1 MTDPD
6 RDRPV
11 KTGSAATSGAS
22 SLASSSRAASDEV
35 SAASSASVA
44 ALHPQSAEAR
54 DRPSFSVDVTPEGG
68 LRINPHFRFY
78 LERAI
83 VIELLERFSEA
94 DVDGIIL
101 SESQALTIA
110 CAAVSRVENP
120 CHLVP
125 SPNT

>member
-1 MTDPD
+1 MNDPD
-6 RDRPV
+6 RDRPA

-22 SLASSSRAASDEV
+22 SLASSSRAASDEA

-44 ALHPQSAEAR
+44 ALHPESAEAR
-54 DRPSFSVDVTPEGG
+54 DRPSFSVDVTPEG
-68 LRINPHFRFY
+68 LHINPHFRFY

-83 VIELLERFSEA
+83 VIELLERFSDA

-120 CHLVP
+120 RHLVP